1 MLLEG
6 KRAELV
12 QEGYGTLFADGATR
26 CEPGYTDSIRLGG
39 EGGGGGV
46 ERNNRALKKKK
57 KQIFV

>member
-39 EGGGGGV
+39 EGGGGGGLR
-46 ERNNRALKKKK
+46 RNGGPKKKK
-57 KQIFV
+57 KKYIK